1 MKEGVLQFR
10 ADKVASKYQVPRKIV
25 EEAFREIVE
34 GGKGEFILPEE
45 GAKDVL
51 LLVR

>member
-1 MKEGVLQFR
+1 LQFR

-25 EEAFREIVE
+25 VGAFRAMIEE
-34 GGKGEFILPEE
+34 GKGEIISPEE

-51 LLVR
+51 LLAR